1 MKMKK
6 SVLAAGLVLSVSFA
20 FTCGVFADSYL
31 KKITAY
37 QNSKISIK
45 VDGQKVVLKDGKD
58 TLTPIVYEGHTYVP
72 AKPVAEAMGG
82 SIKWDGAS
90 STVFISSGSGSSV
103 DPNAGIPNKDNSDDD
118 NNSNNNSND
127 DDDDDKQAPIA
138 GVKNTFASG
147 TSAGDVF
154 KEMKPV
160 AKTAL
165 TYYLNAI
172 KTGDTAKL
180 KAFTDKYYTDMP
192 LITDANKKFEYVSDS
207 IEGYRKANKQD
218 LIDGVIA
225 AAQKKLDSGSFNP
238 EYSSG
243 SAEGKG
249 VYVSYTLTS
258 DTGSKYYFYF
268 NVKFSFY
275 NNGDGYKLTD
285 IYFY

>member
-1 MKMKK
+1 MKLKK
-6 SVLAAGLVLSVSFA
+6 SVLASGLVLTISLA

-37 QNSKISIK
+37 QNAKISIK
-45 VDGQKVVLKDGKD
+45 VDGQKVVLKDGSD

-82 SIKWDGAS
+82 AIQWDGAT
-90 STVFISSGSGSSV
+90 STVSIATGSGST
-103 DPNAGIPNKDNSDDD
+103 DPNAGIPNKDNS
-118 NNSNNNSND
+118 SND
-127 DDDDDKQAPIA
+127 TTAPSVPAA
-138 GVKNTFASG
+138 GVKNTFPSG

-154 KEMKPV
+154 KTMKPV

-172 KTGDTAKL
+172 KTGETAKL
-180 KAFTDKYYTDMP
+180 KTFTDQYYAGMP
-192 LITDANKKFEYVSDS
+192 LITDANKKFEYVSAS
-207 IEGYRKANKQD
+207 IDGYREANKQD
-218 LIDGVIA
+218 LINGVIA
-225 AAQKKLDSGSFNP
+225 AAQKKVDSGSFNP
-238 EYSSG
+238 DYSSG

-258 DTGSKYYFYF
+258 DSGSKYYFYF

-275 NNGDGYKLTD
+275 DDGDGYKLTD